1 VSVWHPS
8 STDLAMLAGGDC
20 GFARVLLLNR
30 HLRQCPDCAA
40 EVEEFSALRA
50 ETAASMPPAVNW
62 ESLASEM
69 RANIRLGLEAG
80 KCVRYPVAPPKSRN
94 PRLAIAFAS
103 LVALIGTGVFYSRHQ
118 NRREAHDATAVLHST
133 PEGVEVR
140 SGLNSLEL
148 LNRKASITDQTVGA
162 QGQIGA
168 RYIDE
173 TGSVTINNV
182 YLQ

>member
-1 VSVWHPS
+1 
-8 STDLAMLAGGDC
+8 MLAGGDC
-20 GFARVLLLNR
+20 GFVRAFLLNR

-40 EVEEFSALRA
+40 ELDEFFALRA
-50 ETAASMPPAVNW
+50 ETADFMPPTVNW
-62 ESLASEM
+62 DGLADEM

-80 KCVRYPVAPPKSRN
+80 ECVRYSVAPPKGRN

-103 LVALIGTGVFYSRHQ
+103 LIALIGTGVFYSRHQ
-118 NRREAHDATAVLHST
+118 NRMEAHASTAVLHST

-148 LNRKASITDQTVGA
+148 LNRKDSITDQTVGA

>member
-1 VSVWHPS
+1 VRHPS
-8 STDLAMLAGGDC
+8 STDLALLAGGDC
-20 GFARVLLLNR
+20 GFARALLLNR
-30 HLRQCPDCAA
+30 HVRHCPDCAA
-40 EVEEFSALRA
+40 EVDDFSALRT
-50 ETAASMPPAVNW
+50 ETADLMPPAVNW
-62 ESLASEM
+62 NSLASEM

-80 KCVRYPVAPPKSRN
+80 ECVRYSVPAPKSRN

-103 LVALIGTGVFYSRHQ
+103 LAALIGTGIFYSRLQ
-118 NRREAHDATAVLHST
+118 NQPKTNEAVAVLHST

-148 LNRKASITDQTVGA
+148 LNRKASIADQTVGA
-162 QGQIGA
+162 QGQIGV
-168 RYIDE
+168 RYVDD